1 MFPVQTPRM
10 VLLGSSKLPLP
21 GSVVARWSATPAAN
35 ATTRTAI
42 RCYLGSAGDGVQ
54 KLSAEEEA
62 LYRIA
67 KPRSDAIMSQHQS
80 LPNMQNIPK
89 HSLGRENGEITQDM
103 ALDIRR
109 KRLVYRSKQRGWLEV
124 DLLLGTWASE
134 NVPSLSAKELDEF
147 EAFVNAET
155 IDIYN
160 IVTLRLDVPEEW
172 KTPTGNGIV
181 ERIQQWAKSNP
192 LGRADPEKYKQVK
205 ADAKLI

>member
-1 MFPVQTPRM
+1 MLVR
-10 VLLGSSKLPLP
+10 
-21 GSVVARWSATPAAN
+21 ATPAAGRVISTM
-35 ATTRTAI
+35 AVSSRLPTPALAAI
-42 RCYLGSAGDGVQ
+42 RCYLGSAGDGVKQ
-54 KLSAEEEA
+54 LSEHEAA
-62 LYRIA
+62 LYSVA
-67 KPRSDAIMSQHQS
+67 KPRSDEIMRRHQS
-80 LPNMQNIPK
+80 LPDLETIPK
-89 HSLGRENGEITQDM
+89 NSLGTSNGITEEM

-134 NVPSLSAKELDEF
+134 NVPSLNAKELDEF

-172 KTPTGNGIV
+172 KTAAGDGIV
-181 ERIQQWAKSNP
+181 ERIQAWAKKNP
-192 LGRADPEKYKQVK
+192 LGKADPETYKKVK